1 MRRRTST
8 PTALIATHLSR
19 IALLSIAVA
28 ASATLCAQTRS
39 PVSTQTS
46 QTLTGQAAFTDYSQ
60 EHPGVR
66 RKLTVADLPE
76 PHPDESVDNGPIL
89 VPRPEGAWPIAPAG
103 FMVELYAQEFQQPRL
118 IRTAPNGDLF
128 VADSAAGKIMVLR
141 GSTADGHAATTAT
154 FASGL
159 DHPFGIAF
167 YPLGAKPQWVY
178 VANTTSVVRFAYKP
192 AELTATGEPE
202 TIVPGLPG
210 YPQLRGGGH
219 WNRDVAFSLDGKR
232 MWISVGSGSNV
243 DDADTHPNEFH
254 RADILEYTP
263 EGKFVKVYASGLR
276 NCVGEAVNPI
286 TGQLWC
292 STNERDALGNNLV
305 PDYITS
311 VPENGFFGWPWYYMG
326 GHQDPRLPKPC
337 AKGTGPDP
345 QLSAPLTAARAAGC
359 KRVDLSARVRTPDVI
374 LQPHFASLEMLFY
387 TQKPGP
393 AGFPEQYRGD
403 GFAAEHGSWNRKDR
417 AGYEVIRIPMRD
429 GHATG
434 EYEDFLTGFVTPEGK
449 VWGRP
454 VGVAVGHDGSLFVSD
469 DGSRTVWHV
478 SYTGK

>member
-1 MRRRTST
+1 MRRR
-8 PTALIATHLSR
+8 AYATHLPLL
-19 IALLSIAVA
+19 ALLSMLF
-28 ASATLCAQTRS
+28 ATPVTTPAQTS
-39 PVSTQTS
+39 AQTAP
-46 QTLTGQAAFTDYSQ
+46 TLTGQAAFTDYSQ
-60 EHPGVR
+60 ERPGIR
-66 RKLTVADLPE
+66 RKLTLADLPE
-76 PHPDESVDNGPIL
+76 PHPDESVDNGPTL
-89 VPRPEGAWPIAPAG
+89 VPRPDGAWPIAPAG
-103 FMVELYAQEFQQPRL
+103 FKVELYAQGFRQPRL

-141 GSTADGHAATTAT
+141 GSTPDGHAVITST

-167 YPLGAKPQWVY
+167 YPLGAKPHWVY
-178 VANTTSVVRFAYKP
+178 IANTTSVVRFAYTP
-192 AELTATGEPE
+192 GDLVATAKPE
-202 TIVPGLPG
+202 TIVPVLPG
-210 YPQLRGGGH
+210 YAQLRGGGH
-219 WNRDVAFSLDGKR
+219 WTRDVAFSLDGKR

-337 AKGTGPDP
+337 ANGTGPNP
-345 QLSAPLTAARAAGC
+345 QLTAPLTADQATDC
-359 KRVDLSARVRTPDVI
+359 KRVDLSAKVLTPDVI

-387 TQKPGP
+387 PQQPGP
-393 AGFPEQYRGD
+393 AGFPAQYRGD

-417 AGYEVIRIPMRD
+417 AGYEVIRIPMHD

-434 EYEDFLTGFVTPEGK
+434 EYEDFLTGFVTPDGK

-454 VGVAVGHDGSLFVSD
+454 VGVAVGRDGSLFVSD
-469 DGSRTVWHV
+469 DASKTVWHV
-478 SYTGK
+478 SYSGK